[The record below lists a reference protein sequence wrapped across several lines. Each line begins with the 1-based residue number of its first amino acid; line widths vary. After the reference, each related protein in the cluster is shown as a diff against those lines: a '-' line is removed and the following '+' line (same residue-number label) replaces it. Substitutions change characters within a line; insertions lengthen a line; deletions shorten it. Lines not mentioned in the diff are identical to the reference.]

1 MMNGSD
7 NCNTSIAGFYR
18 SCPNP
23 CCSYDLCLAC
33 CQELRNGCQP
43 GGIEAGTL
51 NEQFVEKDGN
61 QDSTRTC
68 SKTHTDRHGWESQ
81 LLPNVSDIQTDGT
94 CPFPEW
100 RANSDGNIPCPPKQ
114 HGGCGTALLELR
126 RSFKADWVVTLLK
139 NAEDLTRDYRPLDFD
154 VSVKCSLCWPNLVD
168 GKFYYEVR
176 QAASRDDGQDNFL
189 YCPNALHISDDEVEH
204 FQRHWI
210 RGEPVIVRNV
220 LDMTSGLSWDPMV
233 MWRAFRETGSGT
245 KHREETRSVKAVD
258 CFDWCEVCQQMK
270 NQSE

>member
-1 MMNGSD
+1 M
-7 NCNTSIAGFYR
+7 
-18 SCPNP
+18 
-23 CCSYDLCLAC
+23 
-33 CQELRNGCQP
+33 
-43 GGIEAGTL
+43 
-51 NEQFVEKDGN
+51 
-61 QDSTRTC
+61 
-68 SKTHTDRHGWESQ
+68 
-81 LLPNVSDIQTDGT
+81 
-94 CPFPEW
+94 
-100 RANSDGNIPCPPKQ
+100 
-114 HGGCGTALLELR
+114 
-126 RSFKADWVVTLLK
+126 
-139 NAEDLTRDYRPLDFD
+139 
-154 VSVKCSLCWPNLVD
+154 VD

-189 YCPNALHISDDEVEH
+189 YCPNALHMSDDEVEH
-204 FQRHWI
+204 FQRRWL